1 MAVGVS
7 SSGRDSGC
15 PCVLEPAGWLSAALF
30 GNILFRVGVEEAG
43 AESIGGD
50 VCSRTGLLLT
60 AEVSV
65 RAETDLGTVV
75 ILVAAKG
82 ML

>member
-1 MAVGVS
+1 M
-7 SSGRDSGC
+7 
-15 PCVLEPAGWLSAALF
+15 
-30 GNILFRVGVEEAG
+30 
-43 AESIGGD
+43 GGD

-75 ILVAAKG
+75 ILVAAKECFKLITHLPEAARR
-82 ML
+82 MQASPL